1 MASDVAKN
9 YNEYKNNL
17 RTIDNPLGFKLAGY
31 TDKEKFKLILD
42 SRTPQRMGEGNV
54 FVPDENYKI
63 FKHKFNL

>member
-17 RTIDNPLGFKLAGY
+17 RTIDNQLGFKLAGY

-42 SRTPQRMGEGNV
+42 SRTLQRR
-54 FVPDENYKI
+54 
-63 FKHKFNL
+63 